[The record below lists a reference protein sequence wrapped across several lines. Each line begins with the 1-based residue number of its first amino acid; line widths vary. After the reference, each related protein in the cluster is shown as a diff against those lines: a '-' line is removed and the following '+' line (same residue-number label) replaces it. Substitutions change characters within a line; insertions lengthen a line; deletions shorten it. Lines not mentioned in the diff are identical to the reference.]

1 MADQISLV
9 LVVFTAAVAL
19 LHLIHRWWNIH
30 GGRKR
35 SNNEENQE
43 ARLPPGSTGWPL
55 IGESFSY
62 YRSMS
67 SNQPRKFVDEREK
80 R

>member
-1 MADQISLV
+1 MAEQISLV
-9 LVVFTAAVAL
+9 LVVFTAVVAL
-19 LHLIHRWWNIH
+19 LHLVHRWWNIH
-30 GGRKR
+30 GTGRTH
-35 SNNEENQE
+35 NGENQE

-62 YRSMS
+62 YRSMT
-67 SNQPRKFVDEREK
+67 SNHPRKFVDDREK